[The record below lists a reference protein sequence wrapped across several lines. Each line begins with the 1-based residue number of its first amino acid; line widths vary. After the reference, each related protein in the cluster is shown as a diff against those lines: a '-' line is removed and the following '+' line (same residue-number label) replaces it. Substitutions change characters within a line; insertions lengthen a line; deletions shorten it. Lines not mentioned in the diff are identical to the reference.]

1 MPSSDIQIVNV
12 NPETRV
18 VFFEIRPKRVQG
30 ISKLIQI
37 VVLSLL
43 DVPGQDVLDPERGSG
58 IPALVGSNIDLSD
71 PQEILAEVAQS
82 VRKTEREILD
92 SQIGVD
98 DDPSERLRQ
107 LQIIELVPGE
117 QIDQLFLKLRII
129 NEAGRAADVVV

>member
-1 MPSSDIQIVNV
+1 MPSFDIQVIKVD
-12 NPETRV
+12 PETRLV
-18 VFFEIRPKRVQG
+18 SFELQPKKPTG
-30 ISKLIQI
+30 ILKLVQI

-43 DVPGQDVLDPERGSG
+43 DVPGQDVLDPDRGSG

-92 SQIGVD
+92 SQIGID

-107 LQIIELVPGE
+107 IQIVDLVPGE
-117 QIDQLFLKLRII
+117 QIDQIFLKLRVV
-129 NEAGRAADVVV
+129 NESGRSADVVV